1 MIKVLVSFGTRPEAI
16 KMIPLIQCLK
26 KDSRFEVKVL
36 VTAQHREMLD
46 QVLEIFNIIPDF
58 DLDLMRE
65 NQSLSLLASNILKK
79 MDDIY
84 KKFHPNIVLVH
95 GDTLSA
101 FVVAQ
106 SAFYNQIDI
115 GHVEA
120 GLRTFNLK
128 SPWPEEGN
136 RQLISKIS
144 NLHFAPT
151 ELAASYLIKEKISSE
166 KVFITGNTVIDI
178 LLDVSIRKLPE
189 PIGFDGNK
197 LNLDASIKKVLITGH
212 RRENFGQGFINIC
225 SAIKSLA
232 LNNPEIEFIYPV
244 HLNPNVKNIVFEIL
258 KNINNIIL
266 LPPQAYLEFVNL
278 MKNSYIILTDSGGI
292 QEEAPSLGIPVL
304 VMRNTTERQEAV
316 NVGTVKLVGT
326 DESSI
331 KLAVQ
336 SLLDNKQL
344 YRKMANANN
353 PYGDGNASLKIK
365 NILVEKYKI

>member
-1 MIKVLVSFGTRPEAI
+1 MIRGKEYV
-16 KMIPLIQCLK
+16 
-26 KDSRFEVKVL
+26 
-36 VTAQHREMLD
+36 
-46 QVLEIFNIIPDF
+46 
-58 DLDLMRE
+58 
-65 NQSLSLLASNILKK
+65 
-79 MDDIY
+79 
-84 KKFHPNIVLVH
+84 
-95 GDTLSA
+95 
-101 FVVAQ
+101 
-106 SAFYNQIDI
+106 
-115 GHVEA
+115 
-120 GLRTFNLK
+120 
-128 SPWPEEGN
+128 
-136 RQLISKIS
+136 
-144 NLHFAPT
+144 
-151 ELAASYLIKEKISSE
+151 KEKISSE